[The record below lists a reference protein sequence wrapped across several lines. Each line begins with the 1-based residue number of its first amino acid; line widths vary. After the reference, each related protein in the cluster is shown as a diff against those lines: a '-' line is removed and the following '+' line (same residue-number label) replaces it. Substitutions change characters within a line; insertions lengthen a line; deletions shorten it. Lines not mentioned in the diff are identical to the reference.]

1 MIKVKGIVERTNIS
15 HTKIWCRRS
24 NGNGEGINQKIGMVE
39 CSTTYHQTDFSVSFK
54 FLVDRSLCFA
64 SDKMRFFHS
73 VFGCFRSLCFQFWKQ
88 FSIYRSDQIYN
99 DTLQPTRMK
108 SFFYKCLCACVA
120 CRFAFFVF
128 HLLRRSISFSISNH
142 HHWIP
147 FIVVI
152 VVV

>member
-1 MIKVKGIVERTNIS
+1 MIKVKGIVEWINIS

-39 CSTTYHQTDFSVSFK
+39 CSTTYHQMDFSVSFK
-54 FLVDRSLCFA
+54 FLVDQISCA
-64 SDKMRFFHS
+64 SFIQCS
-73 VFGCFRSLCFQFWKQ
+73 VAFVVCAFNFGNNFQYIDLIKY
-88 FSIYRSDQIYN
+88 IMIHYN
-99 DTLQPTRMK
+99 LLEWRVFCKYICM
-108 SFFYKCLCACVA
+108 CVA
-120 CRFAFFVF
+120 GRFTFFVF
-128 HLLRRSISFSISNH
+128 HLRRRCISFSISNH